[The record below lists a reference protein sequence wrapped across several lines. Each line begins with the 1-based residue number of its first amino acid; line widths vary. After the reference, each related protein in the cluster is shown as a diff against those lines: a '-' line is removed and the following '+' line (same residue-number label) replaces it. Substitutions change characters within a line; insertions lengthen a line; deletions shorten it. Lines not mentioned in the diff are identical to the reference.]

1 MVANFFTLMKVLG
14 YLGVP
19 KNAWA
24 FSNFKKCSANEPS
37 TVKPTQQFRKVMQ
50 NNLSILYPFGKFGG
64 VTYVKVMDA
73 IREKFTLVPTDYQ
86 HQF

>member
-1 MVANFFTLMKVLG
+1 MISVIMHRFDLQPVFKA
-14 YLGVP
+14 P
-19 KNAWA
+19 
-24 FSNFKKCSANEPS
+24 FSNTVNKSL
-37 TVKPTQQFRKVMQ
+37 TVKPTQQFRKAMQ